1 MNEALKE
8 AAGFGHTDCVF
19 ALLERG
25 SDANTVG
32 NFGSPLLMEAV
43 EWNHLKTMVMD
54 LLRFGADAN
63 LRGKDG
69 RTALMVAA
77 ANGSAEIVT
86 ELLKYGANVDDVE
99 KYGRNALMYAAAAI
113 EANVDNNVD
122 FLDENQAD
130 MLGNAQSAQV
140 LVEHGIN
147 IDATDFQGR
156 TALMWAAESGMLSV
170 VQRLI
175 ALKADVH
182 IRDLTGNTALTHAI
196 KQKKTEV
203 IQILTAT
210 ESCKG

>member
-1 MNEALKE
+1 
-8 AAGFGHTDCVF
+8 
-19 ALLERG
+19 
-25 SDANTVG
+25 
-32 NFGSPLLMEAV
+32 
-43 EWNHLKTMVMD
+43 
-54 LLRFGADAN
+54 
-63 LRGKDG
+63 
-69 RTALMVAA
+69 MVAA